1 VRQAFDRFLRSPIQW
16 LALIVFWALLV
27 GASYAWRLHEL
38 ETHAFEMARQRG
50 RLVFDMVETTR
61 DWASRHGG
69 VYAPVTDKTPPNPYL
84 DVPDKVITT
93 PAGKTLTKINPA
105 YMTRQIGEIIK
116 QEWDMKIHLTS
127 LKPINPGNVPDDWE
141 RSALEQFEQST
152 DAQVSIVSGES
163 GDVFR
168 YMAPLVV
175 KSGCLS
181 CHEKQGYVLGDIRGG
196 LSVTFP
202 ARYVLDIINE
212 HKRGYL
218 TIHLLAFT
226 LLSLVSWGALLL
238 MRNHVLVLEATRGDL
253 VESEKMAS
261 LGRMVTGFAHEL
273 NTPMGI
279 AIGATSDVR
288 ATTGQL
294 TRLLTN
300 DEVSEDELRGHLAT
314 LDETSD
320 LALRNL
326 QRAGKLVMS
335 FKRTAA
341 DQNSELGRDFLLA
354 EVIESVVSGMA
365 LESTIVIEVR
375 CPAQLRLHGPT
386 GALAQLLS
394 NLLENCRK
402 HAFAD
407 GTRPGRI
414 IISAR
419 QQADSVII
427 DVHDDGLGMDEATR
441 ARAFEPFYTTRRGKG
456 DSGLGLFVA
465 YSLATHNLGGSIEC
479 DAQSGRGSTFTIRI
493 PFHPAKELA

>member
-1 VRQAFDRFLRSPIQW
+1 MRQVFDRFLRSPTQW
-16 LALIVFWALLV
+16 LALVAIWALV
-27 GASYAWRLHEL
+27 AGASYAWRLHEL
-38 ETHAFEMARQRG
+38 EGHAFEMARQRG
-50 RLVFDMVETTR
+50 RLVFDMIETTR

-69 VYAPVTDKTPPNPYL
+69 VYAPVSNKTPPNPYL
-84 DVPDKVITT
+84 DVPEKVITT
-93 PAGKTLTKINPA
+93 PAGTTLTKINPA

-116 QEWDMKIHLTS
+116 QEWDMQIHLTS
-127 LKPINPGNVPDDWE
+127 LKPINPGNAPDEWE
-141 RSALEQFEQST
+141 RGSLETFERVR
-152 DAQVSIVSGES
+152 DARVSILPGAQ

-175 KSGCLS
+175 KSGCLA
-181 CHEKQGYVLGDIRGG
+181 CHARQGYVLGDIRGG

-218 TIHLLAFT
+218 VIHLLAFA
-226 LLSLVSWGALLL
+226 LLSVVSWGALLL
-238 MRNHVLVLEATRGDL
+238 IRNHVLALEATRGEL

-279 AIGATSDVR
+279 AIGATSDLR
-288 ATTGQL
+288 DTTAQL
-294 TRLLTN
+294 SRLLSQ
-300 DEVSEDELRGHLAT
+300 DEVSEEELRGQLAT
-314 LDETSD
+314 LDETAE

-341 DQNSELGRDFLLA
+341 DQNSEQGRDVPLA
-354 EVIESVVSGMA
+354 ELIEAVVASVAREANLVID
-365 LESTIVIEVR
+365 VR
-375 CPAQLRLHGPT
+375 CAASLRLHVAT
-386 GALAQLLS
+386 GALSQLLG

-407 GTRPGRI
+407 GTRAGHI
-414 IISAR
+414 LVSAD
-419 QQADSVII
+419 QQGDTVTLE
-427 DVHDDGLGMDEATR
+427 VRDDGLGMDEETR

-456 DSGLGLFVA
+456 DCGLGLFVA
-465 YSLATHNLGGSIEC
+465 YSLVTHNLGGSIEC
-479 DAQSGRGSTFTIRI
+479 QSQPGQGSSFTIRI
-493 PFHPAKELA
+493 PFHPAKAPT